1 MTLDELMIKI
11 TGETSSLHAST
22 TSASKDVEKLG
33 KNSVTQG
40 GKVSKSFD
48 DAGGHASK
56 FGGVLSGIAMGV
68 GLGLFS
74 IAEEGLS
81 KLTGV
86 ITNAGAAYEDAQ
98 TSEAQFATAL
108 KDQHIPAAKAADAAM
123 QSNIAHF
130 ESLGFS
136 ADETRSSMALLLGQT
151 HNLAGANTELSD
163 AADLARLKGI
173 SLASAQNVIERAMEG
188 STAGLKKYGIN
199 VAKGSSQTQILADIE
214 KAAGGQADAYAAGP
228 AGRLAAAHQKVT
240 EEMVKVGAITDQ
252 ITTAVMPALADAFGN
267 VVDAVSPLI
276 TQLSAQMPAI
286 MATAGQ
292 MFDTLRGAVTGV
304 ANAIMPLVEQV
315 IPPMLS
321 FVQSITSDGDKM
333 AAVLGIIG
341 GVVLAVVVPPFV
353 AWAAATLAATWPII
367 AIIAGVAALIV
378 VLDKL
383 GILKTIGAVMK
394 DLAAK
399 VLPALSTAF
408 DFISKTVMP
417 AVQTAIQFVT
427 DTVIPALSAAFN
439 WIAVNIPPVLKAA
452 FDIITQTILPALSAA
467 FDWIVKN
474 VIPPLVAA
482 FKTISDFVT
491 TTVVPVIATITDFFV
506 NTLAPAMSTVIKTVI
521 PPLVAVFKTVSDF
534 ISTTVVPALKTIT
547 DFFSKTVAP
556 AVSTIV
562 KTVVPPLVAAFKTIS
577 DFLTKTLFPVFSSFV
592 KTVLPPIKTAIE
604 FITSTVLPA
613 LGTAIGIAQTAFS
626 TLGTVVGTIWSGIS
640 TAVKGAV
647 NIVIGAVD
655 AIIEGINKIQFHIDL
670 KPPIGPELKFD
681 YNGPHISTI
690 PTLHAG
696 GIVPGPAGSD
706 VLAMLQAGERVT
718 PAGKGGGGN
727 TINLIVNNPTPEAAS
742 TSIQHELLKLA
753 SLGYMGG

>member
-1 MTLDELMIKI
+1 MTLDELIIKI

-252 ITTAVMPALADAFGN
+252 ITTAVMPALADVFGN
-267 VVDAVSPLI
+267 VVDAAGPLLTQLGDDMPGIIATVKGGIKGLVDTFGPLI
-276 TQLSAQMPAI
+276 TDIGDAMPTVIGDLVTAFDGVSAI
-286 MATAGQ
+286 
-292 MFDTLRGAVTGV
+292 
-304 ANAIMPLVEQV
+304 
-315 IPPMLS
+315 
-321 FVQSITSDGDKM
+321 
-333 AAVLGIIG
+333 LG
-341 GVVLAVVVPPFV
+341 
-353 AWAAATLAATWPII
+353 PII
-367 AIIAGVAALIV
+367 
-378 VLDKL
+378 
-383 GILKTIGAVMK
+383 KTIGQDLPGAFKAVSDEITTVEGFISGLIPHFGSGGAGGAATGLGK
-394 DLAAK
+394 DIDNLRTMFGTAFADIQVIVKGALGMLENFWKTFGGDITQYLQIVIGMWEGIFNGVVQVIQGIFDVFAGLFSGDWSKVWTGIKEIFGGIMTVIVSIFKAAINVLPLLLDAMGK
-399 VLPALSTAF
+399 VLGGIWSNIWHGLETAMKAIL
-408 DFISKTVMP
+408 DGTIAYIKWDMGLPGQIISDAFK
-417 AVQTAIQFVT
+417 AIE
-427 DTVIPALSAAFN
+427 TVIGAAPGA
-439 WIAVNIPPVLKAA
+439 IAKLAVGM
-452 FDIITQTILPALSAA
+452 FDGIT
-467 FDWIVKN
+467 
-474 VIPPLVAA
+474 AA
-482 FKTISDFVT
+482 FKG
-491 TTVVPVIATITDFFV
+491 
-506 NTLAPAMSTVIKTVI
+506 
-521 PPLVAVFKTVSDF
+521 
-534 ISTTVVPALKTIT
+534 
-547 DFFSKTVAP
+547 
-556 AVSTIV
+556 
-562 KTVVPPLVAAFKTIS
+562 
-577 DFLTKTLFPVFSSFV
+577 
-592 KTVLPPIKTAIE
+592 AIN
-604 FITSTVLPA
+604 L
-613 LGTAIGIAQTAFS
+613 
-626 TLGTVVGTIWSGIS
+626 
-640 TAVKGAV
+640 
-647 NIVIGAVD
+647 
-655 AIIEGINKIQFHIDL
+655 IIRGWNN
-670 KPPIGPELKFD
+670 LKFGIPGFSV
-681 YNGPHISTI
+681 GPISYGGFQISPPKI
-690 PTLHAG
+690 PYLHSG

-753 SLGYMGG
+753 SLGYVGG